1 MKPIFLITLTLG
13 VVGGI
18 LFITFISRSGEP
30 QENTRFDK
38 LTASMP
44 TQQNQQSQ
52 NEQTPYN
59 NKLYTGQ
66 APTQLQIEDLVVG
79 TGTEAQKGNTASLHY
94 TGTLLNGTVF
104 DSSYNR
110 GTPFSFTLGENSV
123 IQGWEQGILGMKV
136 GGKRKLVIPP
146 DLAYGPIA
154 RGPIPANSTLV
165 FEVELLDMK

>member
-18 LFITFISRSGEP
+18 LFMVFLSNPEKPKEKI
-30 QENTRFDK
+30 
-38 LTASMP
+38 MP
-44 TQQNQQSQ
+44 TQQNEQNQ
-52 NEQTPYN
+52 NEQ
-59 NKLYTGQ
+59 
-66 APTQLQIEDLVVG
+66 APTELQIEDLVVG
-79 TGTEAQKGNTASLHY
+79 TGAEAQKGSTASVHY
-94 TGTLLNGTVF
+94 KGTLLNGTVF

-165 FEVELLDMK
+165 FEVELLDVK

>member
-18 LFITFISRSGEP
+18 LFIVFLSGSREP
-30 QENTRFDK
+30 QKNT
-38 LTASMP
+38 MP
-44 TQQNQQSQ
+44 IQQNEQSQ
-52 NEQTPYN
+52 NEETP
-59 NKLYTGQ
+59 TE
-66 APTQLQIEDLVVG
+66 LQIEDLLVG
-79 TGTEAQKGNTASLHY
+79 TGAQAQAGNTVSVHY

-110 GTPFSFTLGENSV
+110 GTPFSFTLGQNSV

-136 GGKRKLVIPP
+136 RGKRKLVIPS

-165 FEVELLDMK
+165 FEVELLDVK